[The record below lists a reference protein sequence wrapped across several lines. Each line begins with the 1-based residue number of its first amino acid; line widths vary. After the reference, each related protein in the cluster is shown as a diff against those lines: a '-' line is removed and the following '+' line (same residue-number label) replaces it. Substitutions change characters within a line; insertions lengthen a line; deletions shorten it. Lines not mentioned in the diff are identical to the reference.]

1 MSTPS
6 QNDHSGTTKCIKC
19 GADIRASAKFCPNCG
34 AAQASQPLDAVAPVM
49 PSEEPSLRPEAIALS
64 PDDEG
69 LQHSSPPESKA
80 ERATPKGGRIPLPLL
95 ILGGLVVV
103 VVLIMIVRNS
113 KSPQPN
119 QSATE
124 NSPQSAAPPS
134 RIITKDPEWARLLH
148 PPTGEDDILVNS
160 QAYVQKKQEIEA
172 KLSQVSDP
180 ELRERVSSEEWGKV
194 DKQSYMAEGEEN
206 LRASVAAAMNSFL
219 DRHRTDLF
227 EIGHVNYPGSGSLLV
242 KSVDASP
249 LEVPDGEII
258 PLDISTMDSVYSKF
272 REAAKPAIQAG
283 VENWMYE
290 QTCNAHL
297 KNACENLGGSPGEC
311 SDPEKLREIE
321 QQLGSGGILIG
332 CNDNPSAETG
342 WGIIEKQV
350 RESRLVL
357 VGQGDLPN
365 HRIDKL
371 LLVDYDT
378 ESVLLELPSSAM
390 TGVLRWKAPLDSL
403 SPKPS
408 ASEVS
413 STGPD
418 ASSDAQLPLHQQSDD
433 EQAVREAVEGWANAF
448 RARDADRLA
457 AYYAQEVEQFFRK
470 KDVSRPW
477 IQETFQSTFGKMD
490 SINAY
495 EISDLRVEFPGVST
509 STPRATATYDKTWD
523 TSQTNGKRN
532 SGEEI
537 ERLTFEKTDDGWKI
551 VREDEIQIIRA
562 LKQ

>member
-1 MSTPS
+1 
-6 QNDHSGTTKCIKC
+6 
-19 GADIRASAKFCPNCG
+19 
-34 AAQASQPLDAVAPVM
+34 
-49 PSEEPSLRPEAIALS
+49 
-64 PDDEG
+64 
-69 LQHSSPPESKA
+69 
-80 ERATPKGGRIPLPLL
+80 
-95 ILGGLVVV
+95 
-103 VVLIMIVRNS
+103 
-113 KSPQPN
+113 
-119 QSATE
+119 
-124 NSPQSAAPPS
+124 
-134 RIITKDPEWARLLH
+134 
-148 PPTGEDDILVNS
+148 
-160 QAYVQKKQEIEA
+160 
-172 KLSQVSDP
+172 
-180 ELRERVSSEEWGKV
+180 
-194 DKQSYMAEGEEN
+194 
-206 LRASVAAAMNSFL
+206 
-219 DRHRTDLF
+219 
-227 EIGHVNYPGSGSLLV
+227 
-242 KSVDASP
+242 
-249 LEVPDGEII
+249 
-258 PLDISTMDSVYSKF
+258 
-272 REAAKPAIQAG
+272 
-283 VENWMYE
+283 
-290 QTCNAHL
+290 
-297 KNACENLGGSPGEC
+297 
-311 SDPEKLREIE
+311 
-321 QQLGSGGILIG
+321 
-332 CNDNPSAETG
+332 
-342 WGIIEKQV
+342 
-350 RESRLVL
+350 VL